1 LIDARHTLVASFL
14 LIALLVASCGPEKTP
29 DRNQI
34 PIIKGRVYD
43 LQEAVKAKDRAGIDS
58 LLSVQIL
65 DLGLSSDSL
74 LNFVYNFD
82 GAYFPFE
89 RFGDYRI
96 FYTHNIARV
105 DCYLMDSTSRTDRP
119 FSMTM
124 VKEHDLWLL
133 KRFQAGL
140 PDSMGL
146 ETGDTVDTNGD

>member
-1 LIDARHTLVASFL
+1 MNLRYAKTVAIVSA
-14 LIALLVASCGPEKTP
+14 ALLLLSCGKKRTP
-29 DRNQI
+29 NRDEI
-34 PIIKGRVYD
+34 PVIKGQMYD
-43 LQEAVKAKDRAGIDS
+43 LQEAVKAKDRAAIDS

-65 DLGLSSDSL
+65 DLGLNSDSL
-74 LNFVYNFD
+74 LNFVYNVD

-96 FYTHNIARV
+96 IYVDDKARI

-124 VKEHDLWLL
+124 VKEHGLWLL
-133 KRFQAGL
+133 KRFQAEL

-146 ETGDTVDTNGD
+146 EAVDSVESNGD